1 MADPLRRGPAACSVD
16 KMISAT
22 DAEALARDLLAQEL
36 PRRWA
41 HTQGVAGRARELA
54 EVLGPEAELVEVA
67 GWLHDIGYASTITAT
82 GFHPLDGARHLRDVL
97 GADELLCRLVAHHSC
112 AVIEAAERGIVA
124 LADEFAPPSQDLLEA
139 LTYCD
144 LTAGVDGRPVDV
156 DERLS
161 EILTRYPV
169 DHVVYRSVTR
179 AKPVLLESARNVRR
193 RLADG

>member
-1 MADPLRRGPAACSVD
+1 
-16 KMISAT
+16 MISAI
-22 DAEALARDLLAQEL
+22 DAEALARDLLVQEL

-54 EVLGPEAELVEVA
+54 GVLGSEAELVEVA
-67 GWLHDIGYASTITAT
+67 GWLHDIGYASIITVT
-82 GFHPLDGARHLRDVL
+82 GLHPLDGARHLRDVL

-124 LADEFAPPSQDLLEA
+124 LADEFAPPSQDLLDA

-161 EILTRYPV
+161 EILTRYPA
-169 DHVVYRSVTR
+169 DHVVHRSVSR

-193 RLADG
+193 RLADD

>member
-1 MADPLRRGPAACSVD
+1 
-16 KMISAT
+16 MISAM

-54 EVLGPEAELVEVA
+54 EVLGAEAELVEVA
-67 GWLHDIGYASTITAT
+67 GWLHDIGYASTIKVT
-82 GFHPLDGARHLRDVL
+82 GFHPLDGARHLRDVHEVDDL
-97 GADELLCRLVAHHSC
+97 VCRLVAHHSC
-112 AVIEAAERGIVA
+112 AMIEAAERGIVA
-124 LADEFAPPSQDLLEA
+124 LADEFAPPGQELLDA

-161 EILTRYPV
+161 EILTRYAS
-169 DHVVYRSVTR
+169 DHVVHRSVTR

-193 RLADG
+193 RLADS

>member
-1 MADPLRRGPAACSVD
+1 
-16 KMISAT
+16 MISAT

-54 EVLGPEAELVEVA
+54 EVLGSEAELVEVA
-67 GWLHDIGYASTITAT
+67 GWLHDIGYASTITVT

-97 GADELLCRLVAHHSC
+97 EADELLCRLVAHHSC
-112 AVIEAAERGIVA
+112 AVIEATERGIVA
-124 LADEFAPPSQDLLEA
+124 LSDEFALPRQDLLEA

-161 EILTRYPV
+161 EILTRYPA
-169 DHVVYRSVTR
+169 DHIVHRSVTR
-179 AKPVLLESARNVRR
+179 SKPVLLAAARNVRR
-193 RLADG
+193 RLADD